1 MKKLDRWLDAITAV
15 IDSMWRW
22 ALVVLAVV
30 VLIEQIC
37 IAAQHRPSQLVSLMI
52 VLIVILSAFAV
63 REIRNM
69 KKGKESR

>member
-1 MKKLDRWLDAITAV
+1 MKKLDRWLDTITAV

-30 VLIEQIC
+30 VLVEQIC

-52 VLIVILSAFAV
+52 VLIVILSACGV